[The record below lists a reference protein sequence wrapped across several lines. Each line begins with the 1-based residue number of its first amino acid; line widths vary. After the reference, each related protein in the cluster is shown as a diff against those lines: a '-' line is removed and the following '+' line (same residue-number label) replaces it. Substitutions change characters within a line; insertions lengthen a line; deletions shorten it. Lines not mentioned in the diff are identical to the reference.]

1 MATDAEKLSSFFSR
15 LDAIRADMTNSRVSI
30 PEGMGLLRSLQEEAT
45 RAQVPMRI
53 NFERFRR
60 LVPTD
65 PNNTPQVP
73 EEEEEDSSSSS
84 SSEDY

>member
-1 MATDAEKLSSFFSR
+1 
-15 LDAIRADMTNSRVSI
+15 
-30 PEGMGLLRSLQEEAT
+30 
-45 RAQVPMRI
+45 MRI